1 MKKLLMP
8 ILFALCFTSTSV
20 AQDQPAKRTEEYC
33 DAFMWEKT
41 FGKQFYM
48 SVDFGSAQ
56 QKRGEKLLDASGNPL
71 EFISPIDALN
81 YMNRQGWELV
91 HVYVV
96 REDKTDFRHYVMK
109 RKLSVQE

>member
-1 MKKLLMP
+1 MKKVLMALLF
-8 ILFALCFTSTSV
+8 IFWLSNISF

-48 SVDFGSAQ
+48 SVDFGNAQ
-56 QKRGEKLLDASGNPL
+56 QKRGEKLLDTSGNPL

-81 YMNRQGWELV
+81 YLNRQGWELV
-91 HVYVV
+91 HVYVL
-96 REDKTDFRHYVMK
+96 REDKTDYRHYVMK
-109 RKLSVQE
+109 RKVSVQN